1 LGAVK
6 PEIIIVGPTYQNAL
20 DRLDAEFTT
29 HKLWLAPDKDA
40 LVAKVAANVRGI
52 ATTGNHG
59 AFAKLI
65 DALPRLEVIS
75 WFDVGYDAVDIDAAK
90 RRKISVSNTPDVLN
104 DCVADLAI
112 GMMMNIGRKIT
123 LGDRHVRA
131 GQWLKAPLP
140 LATRVSGKRLGILGY
155 GRIGRAIAK
164 RAAAFDMSIAHHSRN
179 KITDSPHAYHAS
191 AVELARHSDF
201 MIVITPG
208 GKETFHLVN
217 EAVIKALGPKG
228 FVINVSRGS
237 VVDEAALLKCL
248 QDGSIG
254 GAALD
259 VFEQEPK
266 MDEAFWTL
274 DNVLLQPHVGSA
286 THKTRAAMGNLTVD
300 NLLAHFSGRPV
311 MTPVC

>member
-1 LGAVK
+1 MSK
-6 PEIIIVGPTYQNAL
+6 PEILVVGPMHASAL

-40 LVAKVAANVRGI
+40 LVAKVAPNVRGI

-59 AFAKLI
+59 ASASLI
-65 DALPRLEVIS
+65 DALPKLEIIS
-75 WFDVGYDAVDIDAAK
+75 CFGVGYDAVDIDAAK
-90 RRKISVSNTPDVLN
+90 RRKIPVSNTPDVLN
-104 DCVADLAI
+104 DCVADLAV
-112 GMMMNIGRKIT
+112 GMMLDIGRKIAQ
-123 LGDRHVRA
+123 GDRHVRS
-131 GQWLKAPLP
+131 GKWLKGPLA

-164 RAAAFDMSIAHHSRN
+164 RAAAFDMNIGYHSRN
-179 KITDSPHAYHAS
+179 KVADSTYTYHAS
-191 AVELARHSDF
+191 AVELAKHSDF
-201 MIVITPG
+201 LIVITPG

-228 FVINVSRGS
+228 FLINVSRGS
-237 VVDEAALLKCL
+237 VVDEPVLLKCL
-248 QDGSIG
+248 QDGSLG

-274 DNVLLQPHVGSA
+274 DNVLLQPHVGSG
-286 THKTRAAMGNLTVD
+286 TNETRAAMGNLTVD
-300 NLLAHFSGRPV
+300 NLVAHFSGKPV
-311 MTPVC
+311 FTPVY